1 MADVLIFLR
10 HGRTPNNADARLQG
24 QLDSPL
30 DEVGREQARRAG
42 AAIGQRWKVDRV
54 ITSSLR
60 RTIET
65 AEEASLSDLPSTIDD
80 RWMEIDFGAYDDR
93 RIGEVMNTLGAE
105 WAKDIEFVPE
115 GGESIGNM
123 HRRVGLALDD
133 LLPHDPDENVVIVTH
148 ATPIKS
154 VMTWVLGGEAEMI
167 LRSWVNLG
175 SVTTFTG
182 GPHGLLLSEFNW
194 RPDATP

>member
-1 MADVLIFLR
+1 VTTVLIFLR

-24 QLDSPL
+24 QIDSPL

-42 AAIGQRWKVDRV
+42 RAIRNRWDVNRV

-60 RTIET
+60 RTSQS
-65 AEEASLSDLPSTIDD
+65 AEEAGLAHLPSTVDD

-93 RIGEVMNTLGAE
+93 RIGEVMETLGTA
-105 WAKDIEFVPE
+105 WADDIEFVPE
-115 GGESIGNM
+115 GGESMGAM
-123 HRRVGLALDD
+123 HRRVGKALDEM
-133 LLPHDPDENVVIVTH
+133 LPHDPDENIVIVTH

-154 VMTWVLGGEAEMI
+154 AMTWIMGGHAEMI

-175 SVTTFTG
+175 SVTTFAPG
-182 GPHGLLLSEFNW
+182 QDGLLLSEFNW
-194 RPDATP
+194 RPPEGD